1 MHPEQER
8 GDRFPSVPNAGEG
21 FRAAGSGGVHPRREA
36 GRKQHAQRTRY
47 LRRNARIK
55 PQGKF
60 FLPDQADEDKQ
71 GSQQKP
77 GSRNVVFISHACQQ
91 SQCHYASP
99 LAETLFS
106 RLSFFPVFPIF
117 QQFPV
122 QAQET
127 EPEGGSPGIV
137 GSAGEPVNRD
147 AGPGRTGEEQEKRQS
162 EEPHVRPGTGVHP
175 APGGQIEHHQREAD
189 LYKGVEQNEEPFA
202 RCRHSKGQVFPD
214 SGVPAHVGG
223 HAAFPDQ
230 AEGETVFH
238 ARQGVMVRV

>member
-1 MHPEQER
+1 MAVRHSGSCGSFSTASRQPPHPAAGEGPGIHASGAGAR
-8 GDRFPSVPNAGEG
+8 DRFPSVPNAGEG

-106 RLSFFPVFPIF
+106 RLPFSPFSRFSSNSRYRHRKPSQRAAP
-117 QQFPV
+117 
-122 QAQET
+122 QE
-127 EPEGGSPGIV
+127 
-137 GSAGEPVNRD
+137 
-147 AGPGRTGEEQEKRQS
+147 
-162 EEPHVRPGTGVHP
+162 
-175 APGGQIEHHQREAD
+175 
-189 LYKGVEQNEEPFA
+189 
-202 RCRHSKGQVFPD
+202 
-214 SGVPAHVGG
+214 
-223 HAAFPDQ
+223 
-230 AEGETVFH
+230 
-238 ARQGVMVRV
+238 

>member
-1 MHPEQER
+1 MAYAVRMYAAAVPMKIFHGRKAFRVPAEASPQHPGSHRTQQQGKGQVFMHPEQER

-162 EEPHVRPGTGVHP
+162 EEPHVRPGTGSTLRP
-175 APGGQIEHHQREAD
+175 EA
-189 LYKGVEQNEEPFA
+189 
-202 RCRHSKGQVFPD
+202 R
-214 SGVPAHVGG
+214 
-223 HAAFPDQ
+223 
-230 AEGETVFH
+230 
-238 ARQGVMVRV
+238 